1 MEIAMAQSI
10 WYAEMGFDSA
20 HVRSHDFFYLNLAY
34 GSLRLVQNSGFTILK
49 LTAGVHTMTEQ
60 ETVDLMIKV
69 SAIAG
74 AVYLIYIFIKDR
86 YGKK

>member
-1 MEIAMAQSI
+1 
-10 WYAEMGFDSA
+10 
-20 HVRSHDFFYLNLAY
+20 
-34 GSLRLVQNSGFTILK
+34 
-49 LTAGVHTMTEQ
+49 MTEQ